1 MASKTTFF
9 SYSRDDSD
17 FVLKLAKDL
26 RKAGAKIWLD
36 QLDITPGSRWDASI
50 ESALNTAS
58 NMIVVLST
66 SSVASH
72 NVMDEVS
79 FALESNKNVIPVL
92 LNECNTPF
100 RLRRLQRIDFT
111 TDYNQGLNLLLEVLG
126 FDSDDENETDTNQI
140 QENTENEN
148 RLSESKGNI
157 EIEKKQQQVFS
168 SNPQTQTQS
177 VEKKGIPKKYF
188 MIGGVVLLA
197 LFILIRIF
205 NSDKP
210 ADTNTITRNNQE
222 LSLATAFFKQQK
234 YDSAVS
240 IYLIY
245 SETLNAEEQYN
256 LGYMYDEGYGVPADD
271 AEAVKW
277 YRKSAEQGYDWA
289 QISLGDM
296 YKNGTGV
303 TQDYTEAIKWYQTS
317 ADQGNSYAQNSLGD
331 MYHEGLGVAA
341 DDSVA
346 VNWYQK
352 SAEQG
357 YALAQY
363 NLGYMYEMGA
373 GVPKDLAEALVWYR
387 KAAEQGN
394 ADAQNKVNELQ

>member
-111 TDYNQGLNLLLEVLG
+111 TDYNQGLNLLLDVLG
-126 FDSDDENETDTNQI
+126 FDSEDENETDTNQI
-140 QENTENEN
+140 QEKNTESEN
-148 RLSESKGNI
+148 RSSENKGHI
-157 EIEKKQQQVFS
+157 QIEKKQQQVFS
-168 SNPQTQTQS
+168 SNPQPQTQP
-177 VEKKGIPKKYF
+177 VEKKKVPKKYF
-188 MIGGVVLLA
+188 LIGGVALLMV
-197 LFILIRIF
+197 FIIVKLF
-205 NSDKP
+205 NSNEP
-210 ADTNTITRNNQE
+210 EYENTVIRNNEE
-222 LSLATAFFKQQK
+222 LTLADSFYVQQN
-234 YDSAVS
+234 YDSAAS
-240 IYLIY
+240 IYLRN
-245 SETLNAEEQYN
+245 SEALNAEEQNN
-256 LGYMYDEGYGVPADD
+256 LGYMYDEGLGIPADD

-277 YRKSAEQGYDWA
+277 YRKSAEQDNVWGQYN
-289 QISLGDM
+289 LGIM
-296 YKNGTGV
+296 YQNGTGV
-303 TQDYTEAIKWYQTS
+303 TQDLEEAFK
-317 ADQGNSYAQNSLGD
+317 
-331 MYHEGLGVAA
+331 
-341 DDSVA
+341 
-346 VNWYQK
+346 WYQK

-357 YALAQY
+357 HAESQY
-363 NLGYMYEMGA
+363 NLGYMYEIGA
-373 GVPKDLAEALVWYR
+373 WVQKDLALALVWYR

-394 ADAQNKVNELQ
+394 ADAQKKVNELQ